1 MEKPMR
7 KRAYITGWL
16 AFLVILQAGRL
27 QASGYHP
34 PFDQAVSEAHLVV
47 LGEVTKAWCPSVK
60 KVELA
65 GQSACQAGRVFR
77 MKIEKVYKGDLKPG
91 AEVVFVDPHHN
102 STASYRVEQGK
113 QNLIFLV
120 PAGLDEF
127 TKRRYDFGAG
137 QLFRPIRNL
146 SRQSIFGED
155 NFKGWLFLLDQVVPK
170 KTGDL
175 NAALTKIL
183 EQNKNRHVLRYAIE
197 HFPKKLTESGQALFK
212 KVIIE
217 NKADAFIISP
227 AIKRL
232 VKEGV
237 KFEARVLRGLISECS
252 AYAREDLYK
261 MIDRDNISAVQDKLF
276 EFLQQKEP
284 ADEQKLIDILAGYA
298 PEFLKDQLS
307 RQDLPFWK
315 LVPCLQALKIDGQA
329 VGRPDFS
336 AEIIKVSPYTLR
348 QLGEVLEGNE
358 FYGILAMNAPLKN
371 TDWEVLFPLM
381 EPTLAGADTPI
392 RKMIVALMRT
402 FGRQVTRSKQTYRL
416 AGASRRLSKPITLE
430 ILTNKKRYRLDEPVS
445 ITINEIARLD
455 RAWISLEGE
464 LGWAFERPDKGWM
477 GSGGFFHVFKNA
489 GVAREKH
496 RRLKKGEVV
505 QTEQTM
511 TSYFDVP
518 GVYQVKA
525 RKLYPHDGGAHG
537 LDSWTGV
544 VFSEPIEIEIY
555 E

>member
-1 MEKPMR
+1 
-7 KRAYITGWL
+7 
-16 AFLVILQAGRL
+16 L

-34 PFDQAVSEAHLVV
+34 PFDQAVAEAHLVV
-47 LGEVTKAWCPSVK
+47 LGEVTKAWCPSLKNVK
-60 KVELA
+60 QA
-65 GQSACQAGRVFR
+65 GQSTCRVGRIFR
-77 MKIEKVYKGDLKPG
+77 MKVEKVYKGKLKPG
-91 AEVVFVDPHHN
+91 AEVVFVDPHHG

-113 QNLIFLV
+113 QNLTFLV
-120 PAGLDEF
+120 PAELDEF

-137 QLFRPIRNL
+137 RLFRPIRNL

-155 NFKGWLFLLDQVVPK
+155 NFIGWLFLLEQVVPT

-175 NAALTKIL
+175 RAGLTKIL

-197 HFPKKLTESGQALFK
+197 HFPEKLTESGQVLFE
-212 KVIIE
+212 KVVFE

-237 KFEARVLRGLISECS
+237 KFEARVLRELISECS
-252 AYAREDLYK
+252 AYAREDLFK
-261 MIDRDNISAVQDKLF
+261 MIGRDNISAVQDKLF
-276 EFLQQKEP
+276 DFLKQKEP

-298 PEFLKDQLS
+298 PEYLKDQLS

-315 LVPCLQALKIDGQA
+315 LIPCLQALKIEGQA

-336 AEIIKVSPYTLR
+336 AQIIKVSPYTLR

-381 EPTLAGADTPI
+381 EPILAGADTPI

-402 FGRQVTRSKQTYRL
+402 FGRQVTRSKKAYRL
-416 AGASRRLSKPITLE
+416 AGADQRPPKPITLE
-430 ILTNKKRYRLDEPVS
+430 ILTKKKRYRLDEPVS
-445 ITINEIARLD
+445 ITIKEIARLD
-455 RAWISLEGE
+455 QARISLEGQ
-464 LGWAFERPDKGWM
+464 LGWAFDRPDKTWM

-489 GVAREKH
+489 GVARKMH

-505 QTEQTM
+505 QTQKIM
-511 TSYFDVP
+511 TSNFDVP

-544 VFSEPIEIEIY
+544 VFSEPIDIEIY